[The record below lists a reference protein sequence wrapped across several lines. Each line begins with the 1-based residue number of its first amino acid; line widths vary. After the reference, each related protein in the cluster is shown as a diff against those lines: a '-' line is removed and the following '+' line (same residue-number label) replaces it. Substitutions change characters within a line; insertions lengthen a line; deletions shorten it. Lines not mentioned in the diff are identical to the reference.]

1 MAGDSRSQKGKKE
14 SISAFFPAYN
24 DAATIADLSTT
35 ALNVLSTFTDDY
47 EVLVIND
54 GSVDETGKILER
66 LAKQNPRIRVIHH
79 KSNQGYGAALR
90 TGFNNASKDLI
101 FYTDGDGQ
109 YDVRELALLHP
120 LLGAEIDIVNG
131 YKIKRV
137 DTFSRLLLGGIYN
150 RLAHL
155 VFRLPIRD
163 VDCDFRLIRR
173 RAMERIELGAS
184 SGVICVELVHK
195 LHTSGAVFA
204 EVPVHHFPRT
214 AGKSQFFTLRRVAQT
229 ALDFV
234 RLWLRLVV
242 RPVFAF
248 RTSPSRSNATRD
260 GQRVL

>member
-1 MAGDSRSQKGKKE
+1 MTSDSRSEKGKRA
-14 SISAFFPAYN
+14 SISVFLPAYN
-24 DAATIADLSTT
+24 DAATIAGLSMT
-35 ALNVLSTFTDDY
+35 ALNVLSTLTDDY

-54 GSVDETGKILER
+54 GSVDETGEILEE
-66 LAKQNPRIRVIHH
+66 LAANHPRIRAIHH
-79 KSNQGYGAALR
+79 ESNKGYGAALR
-90 TGFNNASKDLI
+90 TGFDNACKDLI

-109 YDVRELALLHP
+109 YDVHELALLHP

-137 DTFSRLLLGGIYN
+137 DTFPRLFLGGIYN

-155 VFRLPIRD
+155 FFRLPIRD

-173 RAMERIELGAS
+173 TALQRIELGAS

-204 EVPVHHFPRT
+204 EVPVHHFPRIS
-214 AGKSQFFTLRRVAQT
+214 GKSQFFTFRRVART

-234 RLWLRLVV
+234 RLWVRLVV
-242 RPVFAF
+242 RPRIAF
-248 RTSPSRSNATRD
+248 RTSPNRSSAED
-260 GQRVL
+260 GQHI